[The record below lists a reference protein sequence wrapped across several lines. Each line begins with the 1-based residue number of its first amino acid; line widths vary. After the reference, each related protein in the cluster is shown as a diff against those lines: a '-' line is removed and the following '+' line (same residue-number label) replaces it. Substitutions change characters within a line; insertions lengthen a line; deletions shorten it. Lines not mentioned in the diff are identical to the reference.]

1 MNINL
6 TQAELNELI
15 YALGIAQING
25 KMIRKDVFEQL
36 DDKLFKALVAENL
49 RIKEQI
55 EQDKIRRE
63 LNFKRNFVRHGDY

>member
-36 DDKLFKALVAENL
+36 DDKLFKALVAENA
-49 RIKEQI
+49 RIQEQI